1 MTPLSLQACGKFD
14 SCKSRGLH
22 AHHPR
27 DCLFFMRDFD
37 IGELQDFLKQHN
49 IAYDTEPREAQAPAA
64 KERDGEGEQ
73 AEEKQA
79 EEKPAELEA
88 AKGCRVMLQKE
99 TPEGLKDEECGGEV
113 VEGQAGLCK

>member
-1 MTPLSLQACGKFD
+1 MIPLSPQACGKFD

-37 IGELQDFLKQHN
+37 VEELQEFLKQHN
-49 IAYDTEPREAQAPAA
+49 IAYDTEPRETPAPAA
-64 KERDGEGEQ
+64 KEGGGEGEQ
-73 AEEKQA
+73 AEEK
-79 EEKPAELEA
+79 PAEPEA

-99 TPEGLKDEECGGEV
+99 TPEGLKDEECGGDV
-113 VEGQAGLCK
+113 MDGQAGLCK